1 MTATP
6 SPGPAKKRRFAA
18 PSRLWTSLALLTALL
33 LCCTACASLIS
44 PGPPPSRLQLHPAL
58 PGPLAAGPAQKQVIV
73 AMPSAGRELETDAIA
88 LIFNGRE
95 VRHLAGARWT
105 GSVPRI
111 LQRFFVEALE
121 SSRAAAGVSDDV
133 TGLVANARLLSDIKV
148 FGLEYA
154 DEKNPPRAR
163 FNATFR
169 LLDLY
174 SGKMLA
180 VYSIDN
186 SLPASGNDAVAL
198 AGACEKVLEKSLAEL
213 AAWTGQELRRAK

>member
-1 MTATP
+1 MTANST
-6 SPGPAKKRRFAA
+6 PGPAQRRRPAMTGRRWPA
-18 PSRLWTSLALLTALL
+18 LTLLAALL
-33 LCCTACASLIS
+33 LLCTACALMS

-58 PGPLAAGPAQKQVIV
+58 PAPLAAAPAQKQVVV
-73 AMPSAGRELETDAIA
+73 AMPSAGRELESDAIA
-88 LIFNGRE
+88 LVFNGRE

-105 GSVPRI
+105 GTVPSI

-133 TGLVANARLLSDIKV
+133 TGMVANARLISDIKA

-154 DEKNPPRAR
+154 NEKGPPRAR
-163 FNATFR
+163 FSATFR

-180 VYSIDN
+180 VHSIDN
-186 SLPASGNDAVAL
+186 SLPASGNDAAAL

-213 AAWTGQELRRAK
+213 AAWTGDELRRAK

>member
-1 MTATP
+1 MTANAA
-6 SPGPAKKRRFAA
+6 PGPAQKRRFAPA
-18 PSRLWTSLALLTALL
+18 SRLAPALALLAALL
-33 LCCTACASLIS
+33 VSCTACALVS

-58 PGPLAAGPAQKQVIV
+58 PAPLAAGPAQKQVIV
-73 AMPSAGRELETDAIA
+73 AMPGAGRELESDAIA
-88 LIFNGRE
+88 LVFHGRE

-105 GSVPRI
+105 GSVPGI
-111 LQRFFVEALE
+111 LQRFFVEAIE

-133 TGLVANARLLSDIKV
+133 TGLVANARLLSDIKA

-154 DEKNPPRAR
+154 DEKRPPRAR
-163 FNATFR
+163 FAATFR

-180 VYSIDN
+180 VHSIDN

-198 AGACEKVLEKSLAEL
+198 AAACEKVLEKSLAEL
-213 AAWTGQELRRAK
+213 AAWTGSELRRAK